1 LAASRRLLE
10 FDLDLDL
17 EFDLEFPKSI
27 TTDVALERRQAWD
40 LGYGLCRLDTK

>member
-10 FDLDLDL
+10 FDFDLDL

-27 TTDVALERRQAWD
+27 TTDVAFERRQAWD
-40 LGYGLCRLDTK
+40 LGYGVCRPNTT